1 MLILHLDYFPI
12 ILTLFALL
20 FKKNFLFKVERAR
33 ELTNY
38 NNILDKIIQEG
49 VHFNWFWRPIYV
61 KVNNSFFS
69 LNIRCLSYLFPFI
82 FIRNLFLTF
91 FVACMPLFWY
101 ISFQFLADLHFLYLS
116 KKIKKTPQPTVLLIP
131 NSTFPT
137 FSTFYIIIHLKA

>member
-1 MLILHLDYFPI
+1 MLFSCWLFSNYFD
-12 ILTLFALL
+12 LFALL

-82 FIRNLFLTF
+82 FIRKLFLTF

-116 KKIKKTPQPTVLLIP
+116 KIKKTPQPTVLLIP